1 MHILYELAD
10 PNLLT
15 ARRLPLNYLFENA
28 FCNSMINSIM
38 YDCEPRIQKQL
49 IATYDYWNIPLKIVV
64 ELKSS
69 MWSTV
74 SVASLVDSA

>member
-1 MHILYELAD
+1 
-10 PNLLT
+10 
-15 ARRLPLNYLFENA
+15 
-28 FCNSMINSIM
+28 MIHSIM

-49 IATYDYWNIPLKIVV
+49 TATYDYWNILLKIVV

-74 SVASLVDSA
+74 SEDFYRVNKNAIKQYKGDLQFFSNCILI